1 MLLRINLAAGW
12 RRDGIYGNDSMREK
26 SKSSSEDVA
35 VNLIKDA
42 MRETRE
48 EARAGKPGLG
58 L

>member
-12 RRDGIYGNDSMREK
+12 RRDGICGNDSVREK

-48 EARAGKPGLG
+48 EARAGKLGLG

>member
-1 MLLRINLAAGW
+1 MEC
-12 RRDGIYGNDSMREK
+12 GNDSVREK

-48 EARAGKPGLG
+48 EARAGKLGLG